1 MKIHPLLFLFCIGL
15 LLSMRP
21 AAADTTHCTAIT
33 SLPNT
38 ISNPGVYCLTQDLVY
53 GQNFGSAITIA
64 ADGVTL
70 DLNGHAV
77 RFEGTPNVAD
87 ATLTGIY
94 VGGHYYVSIIDG
106 TVAGF
111 LSGVTVNSSS
121 SKRSRGGLVAQLRI
135 QRSAQVGLYLDCDGC
150 TVRDNMIVDTQIP
163 SSWSPSSSQPYGLWA
178 FGNGNLIT
186 GNRVYNT
193 NPLTHT
199 VAHAIEIDAQNSTV
213 SNNYVDNDQMDTTS
227 AIYGIRVSDGNNLVT
242 GNQVQNMVFCFWFVG
257 TSAKYRDNLTAT
269 CGEDFGGGTGG
280 VFGADLG
287 GNN

>member
-1 MKIHPLLFLFCIGL
+1 VKIHSLLFLFCAAL
-15 LLSMRP
+15 LLSTRP

-53 GQNFGSAITIA
+53 GSNSGAAITIA

-77 RFEGTPNVAD
+77 RFEGTPSVAD
-87 ATLTGIY
+87 ATLAGIY
-94 VGGHYYVSIIDG
+94 VGGHYYFSIIDG

-111 LSGVTVNSSS
+111 LIGVTVNSSS
-121 SKRSRGGLVAQLRI
+121 SKHSRGGLVAELRI

-150 TVRDNMIVDTQIP
+150 TVRDNMIVDTKIP
-163 SSWSPSSSQPYGLWA
+163 SSWSPSNGDPYGLWA

-193 NPLTHT
+193 IPFTHT
-199 VAHAIEIDAQNSTV
+199 GAYAIEIDAQNSTV
-213 SNNYVDNDQMDTTS
+213 SNNYAANDQIDTTS
-227 AIYGIRVSDGNNLVT
+227 AIYGIRVADGNNLVT
-242 GNQVQNMVFCFWFVG
+242 GNQVQNMVNCFWFVG
-257 TSAKYRDNLTAT
+257 TSAKYRDNLTAN
-269 CGEDFGGGTGG
+269 CVEDFGGGTGG